1 MYRGNAYHEAL
12 KLKYLAEIAEAEAVL
27 GTYFKNSVGIGE
39 HSELLPEFD
48 KWIGK
53 LAEAKLP
60 YRVDNAKEL
69 ARELKSES
77 TFITNLR

>member
-1 MYRGNAYHEAL
+1 MAYRGNVYYEAL

-27 GTYFKNSVGIGE
+27 ETYFTNSVGIGE

-53 LAEAKLP
+53 LAEAKDKLEALE
-60 YRVDNAKEL
+60 DL
-69 ARELKSES
+69 L
-77 TFITNLR
+77 